1 MRRKISQRMLSAS
14 MAAVLAFGMVPMAP
28 SAALAQDGIEG
39 HWGQAALEEWM
50 DYGVI
55 KGYDDG
61 RIAPDD
67 FVNRAQMVAF
77 LDRTMGYQE
86 TVENV
91 YPDVADGAWYEDVVL
106 RGAAAGVI
114 KGDADTGMMR
124 PEDSMTRQEAAAVI
138 ARVVGLDGSDSPDAG
153 FKDQGEV
160 DEWAED
166 AVNAMAEKGY
176 VNGHDGYFRPDDLV
190 TRAEAIAMLDN
201 VFGDLCQEA
210 GEYSSDVEGSLVIS
224 ADGASLKDMVVKGDL
239 IVAEGVGDGHVEL
252 DNVTVEGRLIVR
264 GGGANSVVVKGASKI
279 GQVIVD
285 RAAGAVRIAV
295 QGAAEVAGV
304 VVSEAA
310 EGVRLEGNVG
320 SLTVE
325 GAASVVE
332 VAGSVD
338 SVEVAETAADARVV
352 ILEGAEAETVK
363 SDAKTAT
370 IVIEG
375 TVASLAVSGN
385 ASGITVSGAVG
396 AIDVSGDDVVVKVE
410 ESATVEK
417 VTTSASGTKVE
428 GEGDVESVVAGE
440 GSSDATV
447 STEGTKVENNGSG
460 DVAIEGGAVAPGESE
475 TTPGG
480 STSGGG
486 GGVVVPHVHNY
497 VDGVCAA
504 DGAYDPS
511 WAQVDSAEDWNA
523 AVEAGVNIVLTAD
536 FEAEAQLKVSKA
548 VTINGN
554 GRTVNAGSWADD
566 SPSSKGEA
574 PLVSVVA
581 GNSAIIIKNIT
592 LRGAKTIDSTSIAGG
607 TKDYGHGLNVYESS
621 NVVLENVVLSNN
633 AGAGMVVNSSTVKAV
648 GLKTRDNGWGGVNI
662 DNMTNLASSFAFDG
676 TSNFDDVVAVYSD
689 KGGVTVSAPEG
700 WAACEASGKTVWTKL
715 FDGGYGTEEAP
726 YEIATADQLQA
737 INALGSQM
745 SQGASYHFILTDDI
759 DYSAEAQYISYFS
772 GVLDGQGHRL
782 LMSDSSGEA
791 LIAETRGDVS
801 IKNLTVV
808 QKAETLAMLTVFAN
822 ADKGDEIV
830 YENIKFA
837 SGLGENFVHKM
848 GSYGSSQFGMQASGK
863 VSYINCVNEVSY
875 NVPAG
880 QGDYSGIFVGNYIK
894 AGVPSMISFVDCV
907 NRGTVSAS
915 QLGFFFGNS
924 AQASGGVTL
933 VDNRNYENTNE
944 NKAAIYV
951 SGCRN
956 EGVMLATLKCQPFLS
971 LNASTVNDDV
981 NEQLKQKGKDVFFAG
996 AMSLSAVTDMGLRA
1010 SDGQLKITP
1019 SSLSANQISTYSL
1032 TYSVSTTYKDAEG
1045 NSMGSWYFS
1054 VVEVIPSNE
1063 IEGKEFDYVTKV
1075 MLDTQYDQTAESNK
1089 KYSDLAIGESVKH
1102 DQYGNE
1108 YIIVSLGDGTK
1119 AAVIN
1124 SEQAA
1129 ANYDGAASVS
1139 CGNTPVYSLTVQNN
1153 LGQSIGAIK
1162 YTAGSIPSV

>member
-91 YPDVADGAWYEDVVL
+91 YPDVADGTWYEDVVL

-385 ASGITVSGAVG
+385 DSGITVSGTVG
-396 AIDVSGDDVVVKVE
+396 AIDVLGDDVVVKVE
-410 ESATVEK
+410 ASATVEK

-428 GEGDVESVVAGE
+428 GEGEVESVVAGE
-440 GSSDATV
+440 GSSDVTV
-447 STEGTKVENNGSG
+447 STEGTEVENNGSG
-460 DVAIEGGAVAPGESE
+460 DVAIEGGAVAPGESG

-480 STSGGG
+480 STSGSGG
-486 GGVVVPHVHNY
+486 STVAPHVHSF

-504 DGAYDPS
+504 DGAIDPT
-511 WAQVDSAEDWNA
+511 WAQVDSAADWNA
-523 AVEAGVNIVLTAD
+523 AVEAGMNIVVVND
-536 FEAEAQLKVSKA
+536 FETASQLGINKVLE
-548 VTINGN
+548 VNGN
-554 GRTVNAGSWADD
+554 GKTITAAASWTGSDNGNKHLLNITGGTESAGSA
-566 SPSSKGEA
+566 
-574 PLVSVVA
+574 VSVK
-581 GNSAIIIKNIT
+581 NLTLDSANKAF
-592 LRGAKTIDSTSIAGG
+592 GAQAYCVKGVT
-607 TKDYGHGLNVYESS
+607 VF
-621 NVVLENVVLSNN
+621 ENVTLKNS
-633 AGAGMVVNSSTVKAV
+633 AGAGLTVNGSFVEAKSLNTIGNA
-648 GLKTRDNGWGGVNI
+648 WGGVNI
-662 DNMTNLASSFAFDG
+662 DKGQEVVAETKFAFDEEL
-676 TSNFDDVVAVYSD
+676 SCSEVLPIYSD
-689 KGGVTVSAPEG
+689 NGGIVVVMPDSGDG
-700 WAACEASGKTVWTKL
+700 WAHIQNVGGKTDVWTRL
-715 FDGGYGTEEAP
+715 FDGGSGIENNP
-726 YEIATADQLQA
+726 YQISEGEQFENIAYLS
-737 INALGSQM
+737 SQM
-745 SQGASYHFILTDDI
+745 TGEDGRPYHFVQTEDIVVNGSGFDFNGTYDGGGNKIETLNETSVGYSNLFGDVWGSSIIEDITLMQSSGKALSLVSYAAGKSLTVDGVII
-759 DYSAEAQYISYFS
+759 DGTSPSEVITVNSNNFGFIVGNPLYEGWGVKQAQTFKFS
-772 GVLDGQGHRL
+772 NITTTGNVVVQNKGTCIG
-782 LMSDSSGEA
+782 MIVGSGPCFNYSDSSVEY
-791 LIAETRGDVS
+791 S
-801 IKNLTVV
+801 
-808 QKAETLAMLTVFAN
+808 
-822 ADKGDEIV
+822 
-830 YENIKFA
+830 
-837 SGLGENFVHKM
+837 
-848 GSYGSSQFGMQASGK
+848 
-863 VSYINCVNEVSY
+863 NCVNNGTIVGTTYAGLLFGNPAYMTEEEKETNKIVNSSVTSDEQFEVESCE
-875 NVPAG
+875 NKGLILAVG
-880 QGDYSGIFVGNYIK
+880 QGGNAGMCPSTSTKNTVLENKGYYVTGENYKVESCLNDVTFAAYSQDDSSFLLSGSQAPRGYEYELVFSVSEIVWTKDGAQSNGLKILSGVGLSDSADFDDESKITSSDCHAYDIDT
-894 AGVPSMISFVDCV
+894 AISKNVIVSEEGLRSNASGAYSPYLIVKDGKV
-907 NRGTVSAS
+907 NIVFLDSKE
-915 QLGFFFGNS
+915 LGF
-924 AQASGGVTL
+924 T
-933 VDNRNYENTNE
+933 
-944 NKAAIYV
+944 
-951 SGCRN
+951 
-956 EGVMLATLKCQPFLS
+956 
-971 LNASTVNDDV
+971 
-981 NEQLKQKGKDVFFAG
+981 
-996 AMSLSAVTDMGLRA
+996 
-1010 SDGQLKITP
+1010 SD
-1019 SSLSANQISTYSL
+1019 S
-1032 TYSVSTTYKDAEG
+1032 SVSMMVYA
-1045 NSMGSWYFS
+1045 
-1054 VVEVIPSNE
+1054 
-1063 IEGKEFDYVTKV
+1063 
-1075 MLDTQYDQTAESNK
+1075 YDSQGLLK
-1089 KYSDLAIGESVKH
+1089 
-1102 DQYGNE
+1102 
-1108 YIIVSLGDGTK
+1108 
-1119 AAVIN
+1119 
-1124 SEQAA
+1124 
-1129 ANYDGAASVS
+1129 GAK
-1139 CGNTPVYSLTVQNN
+1139 TL
-1153 LGQSIGAIK
+1153 
-1162 YTAGSIPSV
+1162 